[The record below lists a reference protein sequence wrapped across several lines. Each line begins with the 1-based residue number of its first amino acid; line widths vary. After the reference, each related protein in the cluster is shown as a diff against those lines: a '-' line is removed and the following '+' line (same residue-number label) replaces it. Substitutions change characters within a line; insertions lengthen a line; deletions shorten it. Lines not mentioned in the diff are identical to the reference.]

1 MKKKWKSYLSG
12 RKGRRLIFSCSL
24 MWLVFLTGMVTVV
37 SCKDDDK
44 VSAEYNPKLPVL
56 VSGIEPL
63 TGGIA
68 TPVVVKGEN
77 FGTDKTKVQVLFN
90 GKPGVVVNVVNE
102 YIYALVPKCDGG
114 DTEIKV
120 IVGDN
125 NEGTL
130 EAMKFDY
137 VVSSKVTT
145 IASDYTAQLDYMQG
159 IGIDDRE
166 NLVIC
171 KADKVQ
177 LYSVEE
183 NKMVDILAMEDIAL
197 KNGCFSRDY
206 EYYYV
211 LPANPNTAAMFVLSR
226 RNNWS
231 REMIFYPEE
240 VSEALWTMY
249 AIAVDEEDNILVYGL
264 ATKGGAAIYKIN
276 PESKAVTKVGKI
288 NMTQGTD
295 MAVNPKDRCIYM
307 SIRTSQQIIKIDP
320 HQGKETL
327 DYEVV
332 VGKSGDEGGED
343 GILSEATIGGPCG
356 LDFDDDNN
364 LYVAAVLNHCIKKI
378 DLDAGLVT
386 TFAGKNN
393 NPGYQDGEAGNSLV
407 RMPMD
412 VAVTRDGIVYVMEY
426 YKSQSE
432 YVESVQ
438 RLRCVAVQ

>member
-1 MKKKWKSYLSG
+1 MKKKWKSYLLG
-12 RKGRRLIFSCSL
+12 KKGRRLVFSSSL
-24 MWLVFLTGMVTVV
+24 VWLILLTGIVTVM
-37 SCKDDDK
+37 SCDDDEK
-44 VSAEYNPKLPVL
+44 VGAGYNPQLPVQ

-68 TPVVVKGEN
+68 TPVVIKGQN

-102 YIYALVPKCDGG
+102 FIYALVPKCDGG
-114 DTEIKV
+114 ETEIKV
-120 IVGDN
+120 IVEDE

-130 EAMKFDY
+130 ETMKFDY

-145 IASDYTAQLDYMQG
+145 VASDYTDLLDNMVG
-159 IGIDDRE
+159 IGIDDQE

-171 KADKVQ
+171 KTGKVQ

-183 NKMVDILAMEDIAL
+183 NKMVDILAMEGIYL

-206 EYYYV
+206 ENYYV
-211 LPANPNTAAMFVLSR
+211 LPDNPRTAALFILSR
-226 RNNWS
+226 RNNWA

-240 VSEALWTMY
+240 ISDELYSMLALT
-249 AIAVDEEDNILVYGL
+249 VDDEENILVYGAL
-264 ATKGGAAIYKIN
+264 RGSGGAIYKIH
-276 PESKAVTKVGKI
+276 PESKVVTKVGKI
-288 NMTQGTD
+288 NLINGTD
-295 MAVNPKDRCIYM
+295 MAFNPKDKCIYM
-307 SIRTSQQIIKIDP
+307 SIRASDQIVKIDP
-320 HQGKETL
+320 QQGKETL
-327 DYEVV
+327 DYEVL
-332 VGKSGDEGGED
+332 VGRPGGNEGND
-343 GILSEATIGGPCG
+343 GTLSEATIDAPYG

-364 LYVAAVLNHCIKKI
+364 LYVAAYNNHCIKKI
-378 DLDAGLVT
+378 DLDAGLVS
-386 TFAGKNN
+386 TFAGKND
-393 NPGYQDGEAGNSLV
+393 NPGYQDGEAANSLV